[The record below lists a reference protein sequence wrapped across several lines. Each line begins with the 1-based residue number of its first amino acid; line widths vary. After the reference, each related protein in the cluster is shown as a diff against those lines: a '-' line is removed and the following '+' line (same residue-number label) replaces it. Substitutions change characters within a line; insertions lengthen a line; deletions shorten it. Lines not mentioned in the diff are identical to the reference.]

1 MVDEQ
6 DKNFRE
12 RFGAQVPGE
21 EVDAK
26 AIVKGSLMELNEDGS
41 VKEGEDA
48 IQVTSAM
55 VAPFLFKSKEE
66 ADKFLGKH
74 VDDKVVFNPFNSCE
88 GNEAELAS
96 MLSIDKEKAA
106 NVKSNF
112 QLSIAEIVV
121 LKLAEHDQEFY
132 NNIFGE
138 GKVNNEEEYDKGLRE
153 MIQAQL
159 EANSRRLFARDAEKH
174 LYETY
179 KDMTLPVEFLKNFI
193 RSNEEKVDEEHFEEQ
208 ANAAMEQLKWT
219 LIQDKACAALEVK
232 IEEADV
238 VAHATEIARS
248 QFIQYGIYNIDEET
262 IADSAKRILA
272 NEQYRERITE
282 EVKSIKL
289 FNAMHDA
296 VTLKSETV
304 SMDKFREIAKA

>member
-1 MVDEQ
+1 
-6 DKNFRE
+6 
-12 RFGAQVPGE
+12 
-21 EVDAK
+21 
-26 AIVKGSLMELNEDGS
+26 
-41 VKEGEDA
+41 
-48 IQVTSAM
+48 
-55 VAPFLFKSKEE
+55 
-66 ADKFLGKH
+66 
-74 VDDKVVFNPFNSCE
+74 
-88 GNEAELAS
+88 
-96 MLSIDKEKAA
+96 
-106 NVKSNF
+106 
-112 QLSIAEIVV
+112 
-121 LKLAEHDQEFY
+121 
-132 NNIFGE
+132 
-138 GKVNNEEEYDKGLRE
+138 
-153 MIQAQL
+153 
-159 EANSRRLFARDAEKH
+159 
-174 LYETY
+174 
-179 KDMTLPVEFLKNFI
+179 
-193 RSNEEKVDEEHFEEQ
+193 
-208 ANAAMEQLKWT
+208 